1 MSLEIALQ
9 ENTAAI
15 RELIAAISKGIPTTA
30 QQVAAV
36 VQEAQVEDKPAKA
49 EKKAKAEKAE
59 SAKVEPAVTQEPK
72 ADAAPAA
79 DEEGPVEPEVTY
91 QDAAAAIT
99 QLSKVK
105 GRDAAVALLKK
116 FGASKLPEVKPEDFA
131 AIVADAKAQAGA

>member
-1 MSLEIALQ
+1 MYLEQAIQ

-15 RELIAAISKGIPTTA
+15 RDLIAAIRNGIPTSTE
-30 QQVAAV
+30 QVAVV
-36 VQEAQVEDKPAKA
+36 VQEAQVEEKPAKT
-49 EKKAKAEKAE
+49 EKKGKAEKAE
-59 SAKVEPAVTQEPK
+59 TPKDEPAVTPEPK

-79 DEEGPVEPEVTY
+79 DDVPEVTY

-116 FGASKLPEVKPEDFA
+116 YGASKLPEVKPEDFA
-131 AIVADAKAQAGA
+131 AIVADANRHAQAGV

>member
-1 MSLEIALQ
+1 MSLEIAIQ

-15 RELIAAISKGIPTTA
+15 RELIAAISNGIPTTA

-36 VQEAQVEDKPAKA
+36 VEEVKAEAPVKT

-59 SAKVEPAVTQEPK
+59 APKVEQAATPEPK
-72 ADAAPAA
+72 EEAAPAA
-79 DEEGPVEPEVTY
+79 DDAPEVTY

-99 QLSKVK
+99 ALSKTK

-131 AIVADAKAQAGA
+131 AIVAEAQAAS

>member
-1 MSLEIALQ
+1 MSLEIAIQ
-9 ENTAAI
+9 ENTKAI
-15 RELIAAISKGIPTTA
+15 RELIAAISNGIPTTA
-30 QQVAAV
+30 AQVAAV
-36 VQEAQVEDKPAKA
+36 VQEAQVEEKPAKT

-59 SAKVEPAVTQEPK
+59 TPKAETAATPEPK

-79 DEEGPVEPEVTY
+79 DDAPEVTY